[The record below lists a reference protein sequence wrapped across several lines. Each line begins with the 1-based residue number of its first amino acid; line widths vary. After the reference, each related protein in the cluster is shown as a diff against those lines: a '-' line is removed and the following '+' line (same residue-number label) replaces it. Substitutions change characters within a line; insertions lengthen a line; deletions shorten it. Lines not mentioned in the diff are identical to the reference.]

1 MQLRDK
7 VIVVTGGGNGIGKA
21 LCERFQQDQ
30 PDGIV
35 VADIEV
41 DRAAEVAESI
51 SAVSVSCDVGKESEI
66 EKLIGVA
73 MDEFGRIDVF
83 CSNAGVGGSGGVEAP
98 NEMWDH
104 VFAVNF
110 HAHLYAARHVLPQM
124 IDRGSGYLMNTI
136 SAAGLL
142 TSLGSAPYAVT
153 KHAALS
159 FAEWIRITHGHQGIG
174 VSCLCPQGVRTRMLL
189 GEINER
195 ADGFLVKGS
204 VSPQEAAEC
213 VVQGIDAEHFL
224 ILPHP
229 EVAEFFRRKGA
240 DYDRWLGGM
249 QRLAGRVQDGYQ
261 VERPGG

>member
-30 PDGIV
+30 PAGIV

-98 NEMWDH
+98 
-104 VFAVNF
+104 
-110 HAHLYAARHVLPQM
+110 RP
-124 IDRGSGYLMNTI
+124 
-136 SAAGLL
+136 
-142 TSLGSAPYAVT
+142 
-153 KHAALS
+153 
-159 FAEWIRITHGHQGIG
+159 
-174 VSCLCPQGVRTRMLL
+174 
-189 GEINER
+189 
-195 ADGFLVKGS
+195 
-204 VSPQEAAEC
+204 VSPQ
-213 VVQGIDAEHFL
+213 HS
-224 ILPHP
+224 
-229 EVAEFFRRKGA
+229 
-240 DYDRWLGGM
+240 M
-249 QRLAGRVQDGYQ
+249 
-261 VERPGG
+261 RPSKRIPQL